1 MDYSERVESLLRSG
15 HKVTAEGEAVAL
27 IELSDCS
34 KPHLSLTF
42 SEETDSLKR
51 SLKKN

>member
-27 IELSDCS
+27 VELRDCS
-34 KPHLSLTF
+34 KPHLIIDVRGRNGQYITI
-42 SEETDSLKR
+42 
-51 SLKKN
+51 LKKN